1 MKWDLGQNVPV
12 LAGNLE
18 DRRQWGRVGVKD
30 MAHLVKVKK
39 KSLEN
44 ALAHITTGFLYNCQ
58 KKNFLEIC
66 IFRNVT
72 IRKKNR
78 SQKSE

>member
-30 MAHLVKVKK
+30 MAHL
-39 KSLEN
+39 
-44 ALAHITTGFLYNCQ
+44 G
-58 KKNFLEIC
+58 
-66 IFRNVT
+66 R
-72 IRKKNR
+72 
-78 SQKSE
+78 